1 MRIKVRA
8 PKASGTVSTSA
19 CGIMWHAC
27 SASMAA
33 LLWDNVSSCEQ
44 LCLWLG
50 RAQQHVPD
58 ACKDGEG
65 EGSLCTSK
73 EDETF
78 MNRLDAEVHRV
89 NR

>member
-1 MRIKVRA
+1 
-8 PKASGTVSTSA
+8 
-19 CGIMWHAC
+19 
-27 SASMAA
+27 MAA
-33 LLWDNVSSCEQ
+33 LLWDDVSSCEQ

-58 ACKDGEG
+58 ACKEG
-65 EGSLCTSK
+65 EGTLCTSK
-73 EDETF
+73 EDEAF